1 VRSQGFDEPPGGA
14 DAPGGWWFLVE
25 PELHF
30 GADVL
35 VPDLAGWRRDRLPTI
50 PNVAAMT
57 LAPDWVCEVLSP
69 RTARLDRAR
78 KMRVYAREGV
88 GYLWLLDPIA
98 RLLEVYRLADEHWV
112 LVATH
117 AGDDA
122 IRAEP
127 FDALALTMRRW
138 WLEP

>member
-1 VRSQGFDEPPGGA
+1 M
-14 DAPGGWWFLVE
+14 
-25 PELHF
+25 
-30 GADVL
+30 
-35 VPDLAGWRRDRLPTI
+35 PTI

-57 LAPDWVCEVLSP
+57 LAPDWLCEVLSP
-69 RTARLDRAR
+69 STARLDRAR

-88 GYLWLLDPIA
+88 GHLWLLDPLA
-98 RLLEVYRLADEHWV
+98 RLLEVYRLDGEHWV
-112 LVATH
+112 LVATY